1 MSREL
6 RGLRK
11 GWDRLP
17 SKISVP
23 SGYSREE
30 NLSMGLCRGKREK
43 DRNTKREREREYPN
57 SMLFCVN
64 EFFANWNH
72 NVFFPRDINV

>member
-17 SKISVP
+17 SKISVA

-30 NLSMGLCRGKREK
+30 NLSMRLCRGKIER
-43 DRNTKREREREYPN
+43 DRNTKRERESIQTAFVILCE
-57 SMLFCVN
+57 
-64 EFFANWNH
+64 
-72 NVFFPRDINV
+72 